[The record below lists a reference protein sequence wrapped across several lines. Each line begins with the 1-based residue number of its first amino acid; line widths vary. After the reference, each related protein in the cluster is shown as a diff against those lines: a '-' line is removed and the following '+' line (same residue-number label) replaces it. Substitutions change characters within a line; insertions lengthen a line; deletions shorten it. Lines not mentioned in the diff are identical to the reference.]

1 MIGVLLLFGFLGLMG
16 LSLFLM
22 KKFFDKTH
30 SELENKDE
38 MVITQLPEKKKRVY
52 KKRVKKV

>member
-22 KKFFDKTH
+22 KKFFGKTH